1 MISTRAASQQ
11 RLAHG
16 KKSVTLATIINQG
29 IWPAYRWESF
39 FTLLLSTK
47 AFGGLLNQ

>member
-1 MISTRAASQQ
+1 MISTRAAAQQ

-29 IWPAYRWESF
+29 IWPAYLWESF
-39 FTLLLSTK
+39 FTSFCLQKHLEDC
-47 AFGGLLNQ
+47 